1 MCVCVYVCDDVVG
14 VGVGVGV
21 GLAGMFLTPP
31 LPTSPSPPVN
41 LESSMWISGYSAAP
55 LFDRTHR
62 VPQGIYDYV
71 FKQFTFTAL

>member
-1 MCVCVYVCDDVVG
+1 MCVYVCDDV

-31 LPTSPSPPVN
+31 FPTSPSRLVN